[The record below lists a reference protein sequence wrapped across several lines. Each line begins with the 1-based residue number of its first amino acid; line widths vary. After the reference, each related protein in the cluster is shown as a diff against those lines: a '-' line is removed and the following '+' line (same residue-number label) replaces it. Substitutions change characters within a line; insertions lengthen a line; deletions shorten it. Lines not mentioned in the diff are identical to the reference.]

1 MNVCERAY
9 VRACVRACVCM
20 YVQCVCLCCACV
32 CACVHVFSFKLHKC
46 RLRQMVTPVLKL
58 KKLFWLIILTE
69 ATFPTTT
76 SLSTLKIGAGAAP
89 TGR

>member
-1 MNVCERAY
+1 MC
-9 VRACVRACVCM
+9 ACVRTCMRACVCM
-20 YVQCVCLCCACV
+20 CVLCVCCACV
-32 CACVHVFSFKLHKC
+32 CACVHVFSFKLLKC
-46 RLRQMVTPVLKL
+46 RLRQMVTNVLKL